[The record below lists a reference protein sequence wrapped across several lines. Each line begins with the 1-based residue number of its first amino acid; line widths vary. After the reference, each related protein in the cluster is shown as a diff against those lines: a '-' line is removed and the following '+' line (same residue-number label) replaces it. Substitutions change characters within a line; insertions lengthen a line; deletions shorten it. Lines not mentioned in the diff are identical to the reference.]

1 MSSIL
6 RKSQVGKFDLFI
18 TWNDNQTVVKDSIN
32 LKKMQKQQY
41 PIFLGGAGRSGTTLL
56 RVILDSHPN
65 ICCGPE
71 FRMTPTLAN
80 LFGSYDR
87 QQIVLNQYGLD
98 GQSVKEIFQNLFMT
112 LTSRYRNKSGKP
124 RFAEKTPGN
133 CTVFPELAKI
143 LPESPFI
150 HIIRDGRDV
159 VASLRSQNWID
170 VRTGD
175 PMDVTVDTRKA
186 ILHWKNSVL
195 KGRSLAQSE
204 AREQYYELYYEH
216 LVRSPEKELRE
227 LFNFLKEPWDDS
239 VLAFHKLDR
248 NLAAEAS
255 AGQVTR
261 PLYTSSISK
270 YVDVLTHADGLI
282 IQEEAGFLLE
292 ELGYCVGGDWIRDLE

>member
-1 MSSIL
+1 M
-6 RKSQVGKFDLFI
+6 KVEKE
-18 TWNDNQTVVKDSIN
+18 
-32 LKKMQKQQY
+32 

-56 RVILDSHPN
+56 RVILDSHPQ

-80 LFGSYDR
+80 LFASYGR
-87 QQIVLNQYGLD
+87 QQIVLDQYGLD
-98 GQSVKEIFQNLFMT
+98 GQSVKEIFQNLFMA
-112 LTSRYRNKSGKP
+112 LTSRYLNQSGKL
-124 RFAEKTPGN
+124 RLAEKTPGN
-133 CTVFPELAKI
+133 CMVFTELAKI
-143 LPESPFI
+143 FPSSPLV

-159 VASLRSQNWID
+159 VASLRMQNWID
-170 VRTGD
+170 VRTGE

-186 ILHWKNSVL
+186 ILHWKNSVS
-195 KGRSLAQSE
+195 KGRSLAQSK
-204 AREQYYELYYEH
+204 AREQYYELYYEN

-227 LFNFLKEPWDDS
+227 LFNFLKEPWDKS

-261 PLYTSSISK
+261 PLYTSSIGK

-282 IQEEAGFLLE
+282 IQEEAGSLLE
-292 ELGYCVGGDWIRDLE
+292 ELGYCVGGDWTRALE